1 MYHVERTLYIL
12 NDKAHI
18 YCDNDR
24 IAIDIDGNKYY
35 FGYDNIESIVIFTN
49 KTTLSVYTMRN
60 CAEHKIT
67 IHYVSEAGKFMGSF
81 VGYENGNV
89 LLRKMQFDMIGTEK
103 ATGYVQNVLAAKL
116 KNSVWL
122 LKTAGHH
129 SAEKDKI
136 KQSCNEILRI
146 RDEMK
151 NELCLDNLRLMEANA
166 ARLYFSVF
174 DDLIKADDDM
184 KFEKRTYRPALN
196 NFNALLSFF
205 YTMMTSL
212 CESALCVRG
221 LDSECGYLHTLRS
234 GRHSLAC
241 DLVEEF
247 RAVIVDRF
255 VLTMVNRK
263 QVTARDFTN
272 DNGKILLSD
281 EARKK
286 LLSLWEGYLNSKT
299 VHHNLLDK
307 DMSLKV
313 LVYEQAQLL
322 AQFIRED
329 ISEYPPFFAK

>member
-212 CESALCVRG
+212 C
-221 LDSECGYLHTLRS
+221 
-234 GRHSLAC
+234 
-241 DLVEEF
+241 
-247 RAVIVDRF
+247 
-255 VLTMVNRK
+255 
-263 QVTARDFTN
+263 
-272 DNGKILLSD
+272 
-281 EARKK
+281 
-286 LLSLWEGYLNSKT
+286 
-299 VHHNLLDK
+299 
-307 DMSLKV
+307 
-313 LVYEQAQLL
+313 
-322 AQFIRED
+322 
-329 ISEYPPFFAK
+329 